1 MKILGLTKNYF
12 KNIAEENISQE
23 FRLKNTDKTRN
34 NLIEKIKQNELIT
47 KKYKKICKI
56 LNYTDHLLI
65 LASTVTGCVSISGFA
80 SLVDTPVATASS
92 VVGINF
98 FEITAVIK
106 KHKSI
111 SKKKRNMIKQYY

>member
-23 FRLKNTDKTRN
+23 FRLKNTRN

-65 LASTVTGCVSISGFA
+65 LASTATGCVSISGFA
-80 SLVDTPVATASS
+80 SLVNTPVATASS
-92 VVGINF
+92 AVGINF
-98 FEITAVIK
+98 FEVAAVIK